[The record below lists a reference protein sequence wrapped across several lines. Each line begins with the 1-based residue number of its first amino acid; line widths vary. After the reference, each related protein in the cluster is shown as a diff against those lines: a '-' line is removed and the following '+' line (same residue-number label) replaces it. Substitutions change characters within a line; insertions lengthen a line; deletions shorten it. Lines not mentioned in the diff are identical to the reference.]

1 MTEKERQARIAEL
14 EASIAEK
21 EKFTFDI
28 PEINPVTAQDLDPG
42 KSDIVLDTVAMAPGI
57 WAGAKGGAKLGAAI
71 APGHLK
77 PAAMFLGGF
86 LGGTGGGMASHPVTA
101 PLVEPLRPHV
111 DTLVEATEKDIEEEA
126 RAEVDHLLATGATRG
141 NHISYFDD
149 ATLTRIANG
158 EQPYEGYG
166 PISAEEATEAGNIL
180 TQRNR
185 IRALQGGS
193 YDSPMSGVTDDQQRA
208 IEASMQQTSED
219 YRNRNAFI
227 EPGEIP
233 PAP

>member
-14 EASIAEK
+14 EASIADTEK
-21 EKFTFDI
+21 ALSDI
-28 PEINPVTAQDLDPG
+28 PEINPVTAQDLGPG
-42 KSDIVLDTVAMAPGI
+42 KSDIVLDTVGGMPAF
-57 WAGAKGGAKLGAAI
+57 WAGAKIGARI
-71 APGHLK
+71 APAGPFGSGK
-77 PAAMFLGGF
+77 VLGG
-86 LGGTGGGMASHPVTA
+86 LAGGTAATLATNPITA

-111 DTLVEATEKDIEEEA
+111 DTLVEATDKDIKEEA
-126 RAEVDHLLATGATRG
+126 LAEVDHLQATGATRG

-149 ATLTRIANG
+149 ATLTRIANS

-166 PISAEEATEAGNIL
+166 PISAEEAAEAGNIL

-193 YDSPMSGVTDDQQRA
+193 YDSPMLGVTDDQQRA